1 MQVPQ
6 MLYDQMIKA
15 KEDYIRS
22 LGIDT
27 IEDKLYGLYNSIL
40 LHWFTPM
47 MAIW

>member
-6 MLYDQMIKA
+6 MLYNQTIKVE
-15 KEDYIRS
+15 EDYIRS
-22 LGIDT
+22 LDIDA

-47 MAIW
+47 MAIQ